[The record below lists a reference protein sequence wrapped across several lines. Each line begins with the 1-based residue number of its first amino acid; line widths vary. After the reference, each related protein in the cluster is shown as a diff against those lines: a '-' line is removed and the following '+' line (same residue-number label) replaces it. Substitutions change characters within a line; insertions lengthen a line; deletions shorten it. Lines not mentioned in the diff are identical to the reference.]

1 MIFFKS
7 PLYPLL
13 VVNMKSRSPR
23 EENVALC
30 TPIDFWTKYLQF
42 KYTVNI
48 PIKSWFAKLCARKKL
63 IIGSLSNDDGDGKE
77 NGNSWI
83 KFDVSTA
90 EAYMTS
96 ESIFLI
102 WWGRTIEFDK
112 VCAVQHDSG
121 TAAIQTSC
129 LFRKCIFV
137 DISMCIESV
146 YFPRARVRM
155 KARNQKRKHWSR
167 EWFITNMAAF
177 RASLHAPSPR
187 ESDNS
192 LEDELPFDENI
203 LLAGYK

>member
-1 MIFFKS
+1 M
-7 PLYPLL
+7 
-13 VVNMKSRSPR
+13 
-23 EENVALC
+23 
-30 TPIDFWTKYLQF
+30 
-42 KYTVNI
+42 
-48 PIKSWFAKLCARKKL
+48 
-63 IIGSLSNDDGDGKE
+63 
-77 NGNSWI
+77 
-83 KFDVSTA
+83 
-90 EAYMTS
+90 
-96 ESIFLI
+96 
-102 WWGRTIEFDK
+102 
-112 VCAVQHDSG
+112 QHDSG

-203 LLAGYK
+203 LLAGCK